1 MSPKV
6 KDILE
11 WVYCIVIAIVLAL
24 LFRYYIG
31 TPTIVKQVSMNP
43 TLVQNQRL
51 WLNRWGRTTK
61 KLPERGNIITFEAPS
76 KKSYTLSEIDQ
87 SNPVAKY
94 EKEPKSWWG
103 KFAYYVLE
111 IGKESYIKR
120 VIALPGEHVKI
131 ENGKVYING
140 EELAE
145 PYLQPGVTTNANYET
160 TYSNYNYFSEFIV
173 PEGYIFAMGD
183 NRSQSTD
190 CRAFGCIPIEKVES
204 KVWIRFWPLNLFG
217 KV

>member
-94 EKEPKSWWG
+94 EYEPKSILG
-103 KFAYYVLE
+103 KFTYYVLE
-111 IGKESYIKR
+111 IGKDSYIKR
-120 VIALPGEHVKI
+120 VIALPGEHVQIKD
-131 ENGKVYING
+131 GKVYING
-140 EELAE
+140 KYANIIGNVCMDNFMVDVTNIENIKIGDEVILWDNENITVEEVAKE
-145 PYLQPGVTTNANYET
+145 CDTINYEILCNI
-160 TYSNYNYFSEFIV
+160 SK
-173 PEGYIFAMGD
+173 
-183 NRSQSTD
+183 R
-190 CRAFGCIPIEKVES
+190 IPRKYV
-204 KVWIRFWPLNLFG
+204 
-217 KV
+217 